1 MDNDPFSFLEK
12 FGWKPGLERVEK
24 MLADWGNPQDNM
36 NIILVGGSNGKGS
49 VAAMLGGILRAEG
62 FSVGSY
68 YSPHLLEFGE
78 RIQVNGINIGEGTL
92 DLYAGRAKGWVDGG
106 NPKVSA
112 SYRGSDMD
120 EGKEITYFE
129 ALTAS
134 AYDYFSANHVDWAV
148 MEVGMGGRLD
158 ATNVA
163 REKLSVISSISLE
176 HKEWLGD
183 TEEKIAYEKAGIIK
197 NGPCVSGSGNEAIRR
212 RAREVKVP
220 LYIYEEDFE
229 CEEREVGAERT
240 AFDYVGK
247 KRIEGLEL
255 GMLGKFQVRNA
266 GLAARAAEELGM
278 GEESIRKGLRKA
290 KLRGRLEVLR
300 REPLVVADVA
310 HNPGGASALVESL
323 GIFGKRRRIVVFGC
337 MKDKEWKD
345 VLRILSR
352 VADKFIF
359 AKTDSERAEEPE
371 KLLEEGRKYCES
383 EVAEGVGEAVGKALE
398 EAGEG
403 DMVLITG
410 SLYIMKEAYK
420 GLGVL

>member
-1 MDNDPFSFLEK
+1 MSEDPFAFLEK
-12 FGWKPGLERVEK
+12 FGWKPGLERIEG
-24 MLADWGNPQDNM
+24 MLADWGNPQNNM
-36 NIILVGGSNGKGS
+36 NTIIVGGTNGKGS
-49 VAAMLGGILRAEG
+49 VAAMLSAVLKEEG
-62 FSVGSY
+62 LKVGSY

-78 RIQVNGINIGEGTL
+78 RIQVNGRNIGDGML
-92 DLYAGRAKGWVDGG
+92 DLYAGRAKGWAKA
-106 NPKVSA
+106 N
-112 SYRGSDMD
+112 
-120 EGKEITYFE
+120 EITYFE

-163 REKLSVISSISLE
+163 KEKLSVISSISLE

-197 NGPCVSGSGNEAIRR
+197 NGPCISGSGNEAIRR
-212 RAREVKVP
+212 RAREVGVP
-220 LYIYEEDFE
+220 LYVYDEDFE
-229 CEEREVGAERT
+229 CEEKEVSAERT

-247 KRIEGLEL
+247 ERMEGLEL
-255 GMLGKFQVRNA
+255 AMLGKFQVRNA
-266 GLAARAAEELGM
+266 GLAARAAEELGI
-278 GEESIRKGLRKA
+278 GEESIRRGLKKA

-300 REPLVVADVA
+300 KEPLVVADVA
-310 HNPGGASALVESL
+310 HNPGGASALLESL
-323 GIFGKRRRIVVFGC
+323 GIFGERRKIIVFGC

-345 VLRILSR
+345 VLKILGR
-352 VADKFIF
+352 AADRFIF
-359 AKTDSERAEEPE
+359 AKTEMERAEEPE

-383 EVAEGVGEAVGKALE
+383 EIAESIGEAVGKSLE

-420 GLGVL
+420 ELGVL